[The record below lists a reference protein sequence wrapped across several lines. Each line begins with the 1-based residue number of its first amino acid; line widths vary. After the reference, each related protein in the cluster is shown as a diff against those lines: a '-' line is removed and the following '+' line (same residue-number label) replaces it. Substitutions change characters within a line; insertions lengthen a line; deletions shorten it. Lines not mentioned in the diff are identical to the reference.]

1 MTIGRQGSGECQ
13 ATTRRY
19 VSGRRA
25 GFTLVELLVVIAII
39 GVLVALL
46 LPAIQAAREAAR
58 RSSCTNNLKQ
68 FGLALNTYQT
78 ALKTFPPGGCV
89 LDYTQLVSSYFAS
102 CHSMLLPYFEEAS
115 LKNLYDS
122 RADWKNQTQLSPLGT
137 TGQCPVPA
145 TVIPVFA
152 CPSSGGENPYED
164 KALNLVFIV
173 AVSGSYT
180 DGQRFGVTNY
190 AICKGVTDAWCLGP
204 NNSPPGPKVVGY
216 NARGMFDVNWAVPI
230 RKISDGTTNTIAMGE
245 AAHGPNWPLAKANPS
260 DTIWGPD
267 GTTVMDTRTALW
279 GPGGNGISSQGQQC
293 LAWAAWIAPQPCPDY
308 IQEPAGTGFAGIY
321 GCTLEPMNKTPVTQ
335 TMVSSTAISAPTT
348 CGRKSQPGAAGTN
361 LRMDPPAL
369 NGGGSH
375 LTSNFRS
382 DHSGGGNFLMVD
394 GSVHFLTEDIN
405 MLTYQQLS
413 TIAGGEIADI
423 PQ

>member
-1 MTIGRQGSGECQ
+1 MAICRQGSGGRQ
-13 ATTRRY
+13 VSAKRY
-19 VSGRRA
+19 VSGRQA

-78 ALKTFPPGGCV
+78 ALKTFPPGSCV
-89 LDYTQLVSSYFAS
+89 LNYEELVGDYFAS
-102 CHSMLLPYFEEAS
+102 CHAMLLPYFEEAS

-122 RADWKNQTQLSPLGT
+122 SIDWKNQIQLQPPMT

-145 TVIPVFA
+145 TVIPIFA

-164 KALNLVFIV
+164 IALNKVFVI
-173 AVSGSYT
+173 AVNGSYA
-180 DGQRFGVTNY
+180 DGQRFGITNY
-190 AICKGVTDAWCLGP
+190 AICKGVTDVWCLGT
-204 NNSPPGPKVVGY
+204 NNSPPGPSVVGR
-216 NARGMFDVNWAVPI
+216 NARGMFDVNWATPP
-230 RKISDGTTNTIAMGE
+230 RKITDGTSNTIAMGE
-245 AAHGPNWPLAKANPS
+245 AAHGPNWPLANALPGQRIWSADAVPVLANERINQFPI
-260 DTIWGPD
+260 T
-267 GTTVMDTRTALW
+267 MY
-279 GPGGNGISSQGQQC
+279 GQQPI
-293 LAWAAWIAPQPCPDY
+293 AWAAWIAPQPCPAG
-308 IQEPAGTGFAGIY
+308 IQTAGGTGFAGIY
-321 GCTLEPMNKTPVTQ
+321 ACTLEPMNKTPVTQ
-335 TMVSSTAISAPTT
+335 TMVDENDIMNTT
-348 CGRKSQPGAAGTN
+348 FCVRKSQPGAPGTN
-361 LRMDPPAL
+361 LRLDPMAGMM

-382 DHSGGGNFLMVD
+382 DHSGGGNFLMAD
-394 GSVHFLTEDIN
+394 GSVHFVTEDIN

-413 TIAGGEIADI
+413 TIQGGEIAEL